1 MGPNS
6 SQASERRHSPRV
18 PCQAPVTLQKVIE
31 SRSGNVFEVQGQ
43 PESAQIENLSDEGLK
58 LKLPFGGPVGKIL
71 KLNIPVRDKEV
82 LDVFTKVAWQGDG
95 TCGLQFVAM
104 GPQVRKWVRS
114 ITQGKQ

>member
-1 MGPNS
+1 MTPNS
-6 SQASERRHSPRV
+6 SQAKERRHSPRI

-43 PESAQIENLSDEGLK
+43 PESAQIVNLSEEGLQ
-58 LKLPFGGPVGKIL
+58 LKLPSGGSLGKIL
-71 KLNIPVRDKEV
+71 KLNIPVREEV

-104 GPQVRKWVRS
+104 GPQVRKWVKGL
-114 ITQGKQ
+114 IQGK